1 MRQSQRSLLV
11 AVVAVVTVF
20 ALMGCSSD
28 DTPTDGTTA
37 VPEPSGA
44 TEEAPSQVTEA
55 APETEAA
62 PRS

>member
-1 MRQSQRSLLV
+1 MRQSRRSFMV
-11 AVVAVVTVF
+11 AMVTVVA
-20 ALMGCSSD
+20 LLGCSSD
-28 DTPTDGTTA
+28 DTPADGTTA

-44 TEEAPSQVTEA
+44 TEEAPSQATEA

>member
-1 MRQSQRSLLV
+1 MV
-11 AVVAVVTVF
+11 AMVTVVA
-20 ALMGCSSD
+20 LLGCSSD
-28 DTPTDGTTA
+28 DTPADGTTA

-44 TEEAPSQVTEA
+44 TEEAPSQATEA